1 MEIKIRPLE
10 ENDAYT
16 SVKWRNIPDLWTHT
30 TFKAT
35 REITIEDEL
44 NWIKKVTN
52 NPNDARFAITAD
64 GKYVGNIYLTNIEDG
79 VGEYHIFIG
88 EKEYWGKGIARQASV
103 QLIEYAK
110 KRGLEAIYLEV
121 KQDNAGAYHLYEKLG
136 FKRLELLESGFTAM
150 KLELGT
156 WLN

>member
-16 SVKWRNIPDLWTHT
+16 SVQWRNIPDLWTHT

-35 REITIEDEL
+35 HEITIEDEL
-44 NWIKKVTN
+44 TWIKKVTS

-64 GKYVGNIYLTNIEDG
+64 EKYIGNIYLTDIHDG

-88 EKEYWGKGIARQASV
+88 EKEYWGKGIARQASM
-103 QLIEYAK
+103 QLIEYANQRSLK
-110 KRGLEAIYLEV
+110 GIYLEV
-121 KQDNAGAYHLYEKLG
+121 KEDNLGAYHLYETLG
-136 FKRLELLESGFTAM
+136 FKKIKRLDSGFTSM
-150 KLELGT
+150 KLDLQV
-156 WLN
+156 

>member
-10 ENDAYT
+10 EKDAYT
-16 SVKWRNIPDLWTHT
+16 SVKWRNIPDLWIHT

-44 NWIKKVTN
+44 TWIKKVTSD
-52 NPNDARFAITAD
+52 PSDARFAITAD
-64 GKYVGNIYLTNIEDG
+64 GVYVGNIYLTGIQDG

-110 KRGLEAIYLEV
+110 QRGLKGIYLEV
-121 KQDNAGAYHLYEKLG
+121 KEDNAGAYHLYETLG
-136 FKRLELLESGFTAM
+136 FKKIELLDSGFTSM
-150 KLELGT
+150 KLDLQV
-156 WLN
+156 